1 MEPSFDIP
9 KDRRR
14 LSVGKLCLLMGVTAL
29 LYLAIANSF
38 GSAAQ
43 AMLDASRMK
52 P

>member
-1 MEPSFDIP
+1 
-9 KDRRR
+9 
-14 LSVGKLCLLMGVTAL
+14 L